1 MAAVGRRPCGFQG
14 QGGPPPPALLQGFSA
29 SLVATCPSWP
39 PQAARALFFFFL
51 GKVGWGAPETDKIW
65 KKGSVCGG
73 AEGWNRSRG
82 SQVNECPLPSHPGPT
97 SPRGAQP
104 DHENPQAKS
113 QT

>member
-1 MAAVGRRPCGFQG
+1 MRFPGAGR
-14 QGGPPPPALLQGFSA
+14 ASA
-29 SLVATCPSWP
+29 SSAPAGVLGLPSSNVPLVAPSGCSGSFF
-39 PQAARALFFFFL
+39 FFFFL
-51 GKVGWGAPETDKIW
+51 EKVGWGAPETDKIW

-82 SQVNECPLPSHPGPT
+82 SQANECPLPSHPGPT
-97 SPRGAQP
+97 SSRGAQP